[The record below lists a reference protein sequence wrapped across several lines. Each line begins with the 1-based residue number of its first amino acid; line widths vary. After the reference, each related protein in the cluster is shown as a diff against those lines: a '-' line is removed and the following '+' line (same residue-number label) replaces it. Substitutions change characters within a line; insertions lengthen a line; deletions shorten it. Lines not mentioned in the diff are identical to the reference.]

1 MLKCHHRQQSVPIT
15 LHIHHRQ
22 QSVSITLHIHHRQQS
37 VSITL
42 DTLHCQLKWDH
53 WSQQRLFLVRKS
65 NVLNN
70 RLFSNYNQKFSQI
83 VFQIYLW
90 ISFVTSSFLLEF
102 PQN

>member
-1 MLKCHHRQQSVPIT
+1 MLKCHHRQQSVSIT
-15 LHIHHRQ
+15 LLHIHHRQ
-22 QSVSITLHIHHRQQS
+22 QSVSITLH
-37 VSITL
+37 
-42 DTLHCQLKWDH
+42 TLHCQLKWDH

-70 RLFSNYNQKFSQI
+70 RLFSNYNQKFSQT

-90 ISFVTSSFLLEF
+90 ISFVMSSFLLEF